1 MIKISKIE
9 LTQERLI
16 IAIASAIAVIILLI
30 YFTFYAPLIKKL
42 KVSYRECKS
51 CETEVFRV
59 RNIIESVS
67 KTGNGKTLI
76 TEDDVSLA
84 IDELTRH
91 GKSIGVNFIS
101 IKPKEIMDEKGSK
114 YKLLPIEMEIESKDE
129 QFSEFLGSLDE
140 LKKSLIK
147 IKSFD
152 LIPNKEDR
160 TRINARVTV
169 DMHLSSGLHNEE

>member
-1 MIKISKIE
+1 MQISKIE

-16 IAIASAIAVIILLI
+16 IVIASAIAVIILLI
-30 YFTFYAPLIKKL
+30 YFIFYAPLVKKL

-51 CETEVFRV
+51 CETEVFAT

-67 KTGNGKTLI
+67 KTQEGKTLI
-76 TEDDVSLA
+76 TEDDISLA

-91 GKSIGVNFIS
+91 GKSMGINFIS
-101 IKPKEIMDEKGSK
+101 IKPKEIIGKIESK
-114 YKLLPIEMEIESKDE
+114 YKVLPIEIEIESKDE

-140 LKKSLIK
+140 LRKSLIR

-152 LIPNKEDR
+152 LTPNKEDR
-160 TRINARVTV
+160 TRLNAKIIV
-169 DMHLSSGLHNEE
+169 DMYLSSGL